1 MSRSLGHRPYK
12 KSDGFKYYE
21 ESERGNRLAHRKQ
34 GAVAWHTLYVL
45 RYPRADV
52 KKAAEE
58 GRKPRPQKIR
68 RQKISYT
75 YGRGMARSLTAIG
88 VCAQEFRG
96 GARSYERDA
105 ALKAVKTANTR
116 KRPEFDRAFD
126 IEPYRTRHTALWDAT

>member
-21 ESERGNRLAHRKQ
+21 ESHRGHRPAHRKQ

-45 RYPRADV
+45 RYPNADV

-58 GRKPRPQKIR
+58 GRKRRPQKIR
-68 RQKISYT
+68 LQKTSYT
-75 YGRGMARSLTAIG
+75 YGRGMARSIKAIT
-88 VCAQEFRG
+88 VCSQEFQG
-96 GARSYERDA
+96 GVRSYERDA

-116 KRPEFDRAFD
+116 KKPEFDRAFD
-126 IEPYRTRHTALWDAT
+126 IESYRTRHTALWDAT